1 MSCDPAT
8 LARDVAEAV
17 RLGWRLTRLRAFDAF
32 PMTFQMTQHVECLAV
47 LQPATVR
54 APDDGRGV
62 APSVPS
68 TA

>member
-1 MSCDPAT
+1 MACAPAT

-32 PMTFQMTQHVECLAV
+32 PMTQHVECLAV
-47 LQPATVR
+47 LQPAMPHRTVQ
-54 APDDGRGV
+54 APEDERGV